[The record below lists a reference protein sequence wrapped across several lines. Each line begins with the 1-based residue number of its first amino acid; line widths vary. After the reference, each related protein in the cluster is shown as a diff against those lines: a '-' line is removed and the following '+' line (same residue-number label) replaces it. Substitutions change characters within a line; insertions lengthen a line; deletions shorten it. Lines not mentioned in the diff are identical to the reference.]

1 MAIALS
7 LPLQGA
13 QTRGLPGDFECLA
26 WRLCLRGGKLT
37 RSVSRKLTMPD
48 GGVDQRQCARL
59 TVVCATRRKG
69 PSKRKGSESKSAES
83 SPVEVGS
90 VTSDWKVVRVE
101 RTRLYGFDGTVVE
114 EMEGGEPMMCPTEDE
129 SDQSDGRG
137 PSGSDGPGGVC
148 AYVTGVRDRSVT
160 LVRTARADKPDELCA
175 DDEGVA
181 RLLGRASERGKVS
194 EAGKEVRRSA
204 LARACR
210 KKQSGEAPMH
220 GLHRRRNVTFG
231 FSSALEVKHEGQLLI
246 GEKAAVGR

>member
-1 MAIALS
+1 
-7 LPLQGA
+7 
-13 QTRGLPGDFECLA
+13 
-26 WRLCLRGGKLT
+26 
-37 RSVSRKLTMPD
+37 
-48 GGVDQRQCARL
+48 
-59 TVVCATRRKG
+59 
-69 PSKRKGSESKSAES
+69 
-83 SPVEVGS
+83 VGS

-101 RTRLYGFDGTVVE
+101 CTRAYGSDSAVIGNGWRRTYGGPDGD
-114 EMEGGEPMMCPTEDE
+114 G

-137 PSGSDGPGGVC
+137 PSGSDGPSGLC
-148 AYVTGVRDRSVT
+148 AYVTGARGRSVT

-231 FSSALEVKHEGQLLI
+231 FSSALEVKHEGQSLI